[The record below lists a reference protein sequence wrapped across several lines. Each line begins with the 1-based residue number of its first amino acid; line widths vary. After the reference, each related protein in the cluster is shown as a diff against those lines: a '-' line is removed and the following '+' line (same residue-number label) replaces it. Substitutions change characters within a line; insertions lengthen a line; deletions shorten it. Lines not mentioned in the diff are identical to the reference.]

1 MTTPRTKV
9 NLQPWI
15 TRACWVNLN
24 KIWKNYWRTKSTFL
38 SLQRHTTIIIGS
50 RFSNKKI
57 KDILKTTIDKVW
69 LISIN
74 HKAKS
79 TKSKSRLIRTLIG
92 SLLMKLHRG
101 RFRQIIK
108 ISMEVIILNKKL
120 RYTFKVIKVINPLIL
135 LGHMVKSNR
144 WVLYLSLLIILILG
158 KMLRPYWWL
167 KKMMIGSSTSTS
179 VM

>member
-1 MTTPRTKV
+1 MA

-24 KIWKNYWRTKSTFL
+24 KIWKNYWRIKRTFL
-38 SLQRHTTIIIGS
+38 LIQRHLNINIGS

-57 KDILKTTIDKVW
+57 KDIRKTIIDKVW
-69 LISIN
+69 VILIN
-74 HKAKS
+74 HPIKL
-79 TKSKSRLIRTLIG
+79 TKSKWKLIRTLIG
-92 SLLMKLHRG
+92 SLSTKLHRG
-101 RFRQIIK
+101 RFSQIIK

-120 RYTFKVIKVINPLIL
+120 RYTFKVIKIINPLIL
-135 LGHMVKSNR
+135 LGHMVQSNQ

-167 KKMMIGSSTSTS
+167 KKMMTGSSTSTS
-179 VM
+179 VT